1 MAKKNP
7 NEFLMDLTVETMVG
21 PRRIKV
27 VVLNET
33 DKAVVYIPLKAMT
46 RVDYN
51 RLQEIYNNAELD
63 MLTTLRDH
71 KLDNGR
77 NALIVYKNIIGVY
90 NKEPMKTDPST
101 SERDTVQEPVQTT
114 TSEKTE
120 EPPKPPRRKPGPK
133 PKNKA
138 PE

>member
-7 NEFLMDLTVETMVG
+7 NEFLMDLTVDSASG
-21 PRRIKV
+21 KRRIKV

-51 RLQEIYNNAELD
+51 RLQEIYDNAELD
-63 MLTTLRDH
+63 LLTTLRDH

-77 NALIVYKNIIGVY
+77 NALVVYKNIIEVY
-90 NKEPMKTDPST
+90 NKQPVESAPST
-101 SERDTVQEPVQTT
+101 SERDTVQAEQPAP
-114 TSEKTE
+114 EKTE
-120 EPPKPPRRKPGPK
+120 EPKPARRKPGPK